1 MWVEIAKYKKS
12 SIESIGSCAE
22 NTSRSIKGASDL
34 VNTVSPLD
42 VTQVVRG
49 GPGVGS

>member
-1 MWVEIAKYKKS
+1 METAQYMKS
-12 SIESIGSCAE
+12 SIENIGSCAE
-22 NTSRSIKGASDL
+22 NKSRSIKGASDL